1 MNGNLIDLLEAL
13 EGGDAGAVGL
23 GAVVGGRGTMAGR
36 IFGFELQRPCP
47 SSLFWPSMIA
57 LGMLDHHA
65 RRSNMVYQDLV
76 HLRLGSSAMDYNF
89 CMGPFS
95 GSRELDISHRSLDV
109 GS

>member
-1 MNGNLIDLLEAL
+1 MVFKQMGLSKLIWCLGFSLVDTVGSNMVVVMREERGEPCHSLERVL
-13 EGGDAGAVGL
+13 RV
-23 GAVVGGRGTMAGR
+23 
-36 IFGFELQRPCP
+36 Q
-47 SSLFWPSMIA
+47 MIA

-76 HLRLGSSAMDYNF
+76 PLRLGSSAMDYNF